1 MQQPLNIVILAA
13 GKGSRMYSNLPKV
26 LHPIGGKPMLERVID
41 TANKL
46 APENIIVIY
55 GHGGEEVKATIN
67 QDVIWAE
74 QTEQLGTG
82 HALKMAL
89 PHLPNTGKTLVL
101 YGDVPLISANTLQ
114 NLLDVANDGV
124 ALLTDHLSDP
134 TGYGRIER
142 KDHQIVG
149 VVEEKDASVEQKAI
163 IEINTGFLVL
173 PNHHLNDWLSALQNT
188 NTQGEY
194 YLTDVISLAVNTGVN
209 ITGVNVPN
217 HFEAAGVNNKI
228 QLAALERVLQT
239 NQAHE
244 LLSAGVTL
252 LDPERFDLRGTVTH
266 GQDLSID
273 VNVVLSG
280 SLKFGHHIQ
289 IGANCVLKN
298 VTLGDNVTIEPF
310 SHLEDCIIESHSQ
323 IGPFARLRPKT
334 HLSTHT
340 KVGNFVEIKNSHI
353 GKGSKVNHLSYIG
366 DATIGKNSNIGAGTI
381 TCNYDGVN
389 KFKTQIGNQVFVG
402 SGTML
407 VAPITLNDGVTI
419 GAGSVINKNCETN
432 TLNLARSRQVCI
444 KNWQRPVKIK
454 KD

>member
-41 TANKL
+41 TASKL
-46 APENIIVIY
+46 TPENIVVIY
-55 GHGGEEVKATIN
+55 GHGGEQVKATIS

-114 NLLDVANDGV
+114 NLLDAANDGV

-134 TGYGRIER
+134 TGYGRIVR

-149 VVEEKDASVEQKAI
+149 IVEEKDASVEQKAI

-173 PNHHLNDWLSALQNT
+173 PNHYLNDWLSALQNN

-194 YLTDVISLAVNTGVN
+194 YLTDVISLAVNAGVN
-209 ITGVNVPN
+209 VTGVNVPN
-217 HFEAAGVNNKI
+217 HFEAAGVNNKV
-228 QLAALERVLQT
+228 QLAALERVLQN

-252 LDPERFDLRGTVTH
+252 LDPARFDLRGTLAH

-280 SLKFGHHIQ
+280 SLKFGHHVQ

-310 SHLEDCIIESHSQ
+310 SHLEDCTVESHSQ
-323 IGPFARLRPKT
+323 VGPFARLRPKA
-334 HLSTHT
+334 HLAEHT
-340 KVGNFVEIKNSHI
+340 KVGNFVEIKNSQV
-353 GKGSKVNHLSYIG
+353 GTGSKVNHLSYIG
-366 DATIGKNSNIGAGTI
+366 DATIGENSNIGAGTI

-407 VAPITLNDGVTI
+407 VAPVTLNDGVTI
-419 GAGSVINKNCETN
+419 GAGSVINKSCDAN
-432 TLNLARSRQVCI
+432 TLNIARSRQVCI